1 MSAFERFLNELGE
14 EVFGVQWVF
23 IRPHVERW
31 LRDNPERVQ
40 WLTKRLQAY
49 AAEVRA

>member
-1 MSAFERFLNELGE
+1 MTGFEQFLNDLGE

-31 LRDNPERVQ
+31 VRDNPERVA
-40 WLTKRLQAY
+40 WLKKRLQAY
-49 AAEVRA
+49 ATGVGL